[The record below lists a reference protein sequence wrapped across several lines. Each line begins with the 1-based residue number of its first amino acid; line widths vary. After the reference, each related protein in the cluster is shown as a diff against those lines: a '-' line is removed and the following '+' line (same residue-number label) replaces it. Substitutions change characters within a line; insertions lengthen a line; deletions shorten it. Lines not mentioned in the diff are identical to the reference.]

1 MRTWTKARWA
11 VALAASAGVLAF
23 AAANAHLVYVAVKS
37 QPDCVSHLK
46 QAGERPGQFRA
57 ARSAC

>member
-1 MRTWTKARWA
+1 
-11 VALAASAGVLAF
+11 VALAASTGLLVF

-37 QPDCVSHLK
+37 QPECVSHLK

-57 ARSAC
+57 ASSAC